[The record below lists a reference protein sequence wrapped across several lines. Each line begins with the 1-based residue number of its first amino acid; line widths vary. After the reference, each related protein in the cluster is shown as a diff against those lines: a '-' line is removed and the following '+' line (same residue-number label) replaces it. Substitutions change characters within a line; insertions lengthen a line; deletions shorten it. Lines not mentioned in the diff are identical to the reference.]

1 MLDVKVDKR
10 DMLVDVKEINVE
22 DKYIFGFPEY
32 FLTQSDEYL
41 NGMKGLPKQGGI
53 YFVYEI
59 EGTDEIEID
68 SLSDEDIVYIGATN
82 SLFRR
87 TKEHFTAYGVGNPYI
102 YENLTKDDT
111 EYIYVIST
119 IYEEDKER
127 RDYIEKH
134 FIRELQPRYNKEYTE
149 KFNGTI
155 GKKWIPKRV
164 LTPKYIEAMGILKK
178 NSYTETE
185 RKTGISRSTLQRI
198 KKQYIEETG
207 DVF

>member
-10 DMLVDVKEINVE
+10 DMLVDVKEIRVK

-68 SLSDEDIVYIGATN
+68 SLNDEDIVYVGATKR
-82 SLFRR
+82 LRR
-87 TKEHFTAYGVGNPYI
+87 RISQHFTSSEAGNPYI
-102 YENLTKDDT
+102 YKNVTKEDT
-111 EYIYVIST
+111 EYIYVVSVV
-119 IYEEDKER
+119 YEEDKDR

-134 FIRELQPRYNKEYTE
+134 FIKKLQPRYNKDYTE
-149 KFNGTI
+149 NNYRADR
-155 GKKWIPKRV
+155 RV
-164 LTPKYIEAMGILKK
+164 LTPEYLKAIEVLKS
-178 NSYTETE
+178 NSYRETQNI
-185 RKTGISRSTLQRI
+185 TGLSRSTLQRI
-198 KKQYIEETG
+198 KRQYIEETG

>member
-32 FLTQSDEYL
+32 FVTQSDEYL
-41 NGMKGLPKQGGI
+41 NGMKRIPEQGGI
-53 YFVYEI
+53 YFVYEV

-68 SLSDEDIVYIGATN
+68 SLSDEDIVYVGATN
-82 SLFRR
+82 RLNKRVSN
-87 TKEHFTAYGVGNPYI
+87 HFSSSNSGNPYI
-102 YENLTKDDT
+102 YENITKDDT
-111 EYIYVIST
+111 EYIYVVSV
-119 IYEEDKER
+119 IYEEDRDR

-134 FIRELQPRYNKEYTE
+134 FIEKLQPRYNKHYT
-149 KFNGTI
+149 KSNYRADK
-155 GKKWIPKRV
+155 GKTRRV
-164 LTPKYIEAMGILKK
+164 LTPKHLKAIEVLKE
-178 NSYTETE
+178 NTFEETE
-185 RKTGISRSTLQRI
+185 NITGLSRGTIQRI